1 MEDNSLLF
9 LRNTQLDGIRDSPL
23 IILLYSLAKN
33 FTLTMSLSTREY
45 KSVTPNLE
53 EKQTNAFEGGGGG
66 RRLYLRRCRS
76 LTQKAI
82 GTNNHTHN
90 RLNVLITSWSPL
102 RLFCVTSKELVTT
115 KYKLQS
121 CR

>member
-45 KSVTPNLE
+45 KLVTPNLE

-66 RRLYLRRCRS
+66 K
-76 LTQKAI
+76 T
-82 GTNNHTHN
+82 
-90 RLNVLITSWSPL
+90 LIP
-102 RLFCVTSKELVTT
+102 
-115 KYKLQS
+115 
-121 CR
+121 